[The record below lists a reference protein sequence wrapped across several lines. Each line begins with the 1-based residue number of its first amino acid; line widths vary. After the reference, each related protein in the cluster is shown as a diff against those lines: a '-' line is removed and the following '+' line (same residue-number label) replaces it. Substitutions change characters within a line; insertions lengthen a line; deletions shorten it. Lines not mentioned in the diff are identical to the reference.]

1 MAVYTDVN
9 GHLPIPIDLKRSR

>member
-1 MAVYTDVN
+1 MTVYTDVN